1 MESQAEPRAKEAQQ
15 PPTSLKTETAGKM
28 TPASA
33 PPSSDQ
39 PWQEWVDIAVD
50 FLAKVPDELG
60 NFFSD
65 YKKPLIT
72 LLLIAS
78 GAATVYITLAV
89 LDAID
94 DIPLLAPVLE
104 LVGLGYAG
112 WFIYRYLWRASNREE
127 LIKEFDA
134 LKTQV
139 VGNKTQDS

>member
-1 MESQAEPRAKEAQQ
+1 MESSAETKIKETQESLS
-15 PPTSLKTETAGKM
+15 SLKTETGGKIA
-28 TPASA
+28 PASA
-33 PPSSDQ
+33 SPSSDK
-39 PWQEWVDIAVD
+39 PWQEWIDVAVD
-50 FLAKVPDELG
+50 FLAKVPDEIG

-127 LIKEFDA
+127 LIKEFEA

-139 VGNKTQDS
+139 VGEKTQDS